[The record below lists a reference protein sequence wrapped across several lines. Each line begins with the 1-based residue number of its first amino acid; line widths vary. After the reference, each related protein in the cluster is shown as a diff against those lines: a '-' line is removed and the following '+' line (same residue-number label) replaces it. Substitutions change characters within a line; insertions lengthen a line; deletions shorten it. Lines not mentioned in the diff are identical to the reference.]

1 MKYIVYQLDDD
12 FNIINKFMFEDNKT
26 AFLYIQQH
34 LADEPN
40 TNLLHLILDENSDI
54 KTVKTYRKGNYIK
67 TLL

>member
-1 MKYIVYQLDDD
+1 MKYIVYQVDDD
-12 FNIINKFMFEDNKT
+12 FNIVNEFMFKDIAT

-40 TNLLHLILDENSDI
+40 ANLIQLFLDENGDV
-54 KTVKTYRKGNYIK
+54 KVVKTYRKGNYIK